1 MDSKQLATSPQHS
14 ATVMASAGTGKT
26 WLLVTRLVRLLV
38 EGVPPGSILAIT
50 FTRKAAAEMATRLSD
65 RLYALSIMDVAE
77 LAQALREMGIEPS
90 ESLLNTVT
98 NLYENHLFD
107 CRQLRVTTF
116 HAFCQELL
124 HRFPLEA
131 DVPAGFEVSDGSR
144 LLEEAAW
151 DALVDEATCFPDSP
165 LAADLEELFQC
176 FNGHQ
181 GTRTALLRFLDHRS
195 DWWAY
200 TFGNSQPVDY
210 AYHRLA
216 KQLSVTMEGDPLH
229 EELNA
234 SVRTELQAY
243 AEMLLRHGTATLTKA
258 ATHIEEALITERSS
272 EDRLS
277 SLDLGLLRKS
287 VAPKPS
293 KALAK
298 SLGEDGQDRLIA
310 LHQKLSAW
318 LLDIQ
323 DQFRRRRTL
332 TLSHAWFRAGT
343 RLLDH
348 YQRLKIEQ
356 RVLDFSDLEWK
367 AYILLNHADHA
378 QWVQYKLD
386 QRIDHLLI
394 DEFQDTNPTQWH
406 LIFPLLEELASGE
419 GQGKRTVFLVGD
431 AKQSIYRFRR
441 AEPALFPAAQRW
453 LRQRLHAVDHA
464 LSASWRSS
472 PAIIEF
478 VNQIFGKD
486 PLRTQLTEFSEH
498 STHRNTLWGRVE
510 IMPLI
515 TDENV
520 SSSSP
525 AGFRNPLHRPRELV
539 KDSRHRKEGEAIAA
553 RIHSLLQQTTTVGEG
568 AAARV
573 MRYDDIMIL
582 IRNRTHVQSYEEALR
597 AAGIP
602 YITAS
607 RGTLLDCIE
616 ISDVVALLQILI
628 IPYNNLNLATVLRSP
643 LFACSDE
650 DLMTLAAEPGGY
662 WLERLLAL
670 TPRLTA
676 GTPLARAAYWLP
688 CWQTLVG
695 ERPVHDLLDR
705 IYSEANVAAR
715 YEAALPVH
723 LRPRV
728 RANLTR
734 FIELALETDSGRY
747 PSLSG
752 FLQRLATLKTQEDDA
767 PDEAAET
774 TAAGSVRL
782 LTIHAAKGLEAPVV
796 FLADSTT
803 GVSSRHAYQALVRW
817 PAHDSRPSHF
827 LLCGKSSEADSITT
841 ALLDDEIRQG
851 QREQINLLYVAVT
864 RAKQLLYISGCR
876 PNRGVELGWYG
887 AITAQLD
894 DGDAIQQN
902 GWSTSSGMP
911 SPAVAQLL
919 PAPEPPYIDPGL
931 TKPVPLTSID
941 LEIAPSR
948 TAAEPSG
955 MSSDEEG
962 RERGLAIHRFLDLH
976 SDATHPDLAAIR
988 RRVSIELALEA
999 NIYPLEEWQEEALHV
1014 LAHPDF
1020 HEWFDPDRYDH
1031 AFKEVPIYY
1040 HAGNQ
1045 LVHGVVD
1052 RLVVNGDNCVLID
1065 YKTHRSASADK
1076 LAAMAAPYH
1085 EQMRLYTEGVKRLW
1099 PDKTVRAVLLFTACA
1114 GVYSW
1119 QESSVSH
1126 RSSY

>member
-1 MDSKQLATSPQHS
+1 
-14 ATVMASAGTGKT
+14 MASAGTGKT
-26 WLLVTRLVRLLV
+26 WLLVTRLVRLLA
-38 EGVPPGSILAIT
+38 EGVPPDSILAIT

-65 RLYALSIMDVAE
+65 RLYALSVMDAAE
-77 LAQALREMGIEPS
+77 RKMALLEMGIEPT
-90 ESLLNTVT
+90 ESLLQAVT
-98 NLYENHLFD
+98 NLYEGHLFEP
-107 CRQLRVTTF
+107 RQLRVTTF

-131 DVPAGFEVSDGSR
+131 DVPAGFEVLDGSR

-151 DALVDEATCFPDSP
+151 DALVDEATRSPNSP
-165 LAADLEELFQC
+165 LGGDLEELFQC

-181 GTRTALLRFLDHRS
+181 GTRTALLRFLEHRS

-200 TFGNSQPVDY
+200 TFGETRPVDY
-210 AYHRLA
+210 AYHKLA
-216 KQLSVTMEGDPLH
+216 EQLAVTMEGDPLC
-229 EELNA
+229 EGLTA
-234 SVRTELQAY
+234 PLRTELQTY

-258 ATHIEEALITERSS
+258 ATHIGEALIPELSS

-287 VAPKPS
+287 VVPKPS

-310 LHQKLSAW
+310 LHQRLSTW

-323 DQFRRRRTL
+323 DQFRRRHTL

-406 LIFPLLEELASGE
+406 LIFPLLQELASGE
-419 GQGKRTVFLVGD
+419 GQGLRTAFLVGD

-441 AEPALFPAAQRW
+441 AEPALFPAAQQW
-453 LRQRLHAVDHA
+453 LRQQLHAVDHA

-478 VNQIFGKD
+478 VNQVFGKD
-486 PLRTQLTEFSEH
+486 PLRAQLTEFNEH
-498 STHRNTLWGRVE
+498 STHRIALWGRVE

-515 TDENV
+515 ADED
-520 SSSSP
+520 STPSSP

-539 KDSRHRKEGEAIAA
+539 QDRRHRKEGEAIAA
-553 RIHSLLQQTTTVGEG
+553 RIHDLLQQPTTVGEG
-568 AAARV
+568 AAARP
-573 MRYDDIMIL
+573 MRYDDVMIL
-582 IRNRTHVQSYEEALR
+582 VRNRTHVHSYEDALR

-616 ISDVVALLQILI
+616 ISDMMALLQILI
-628 IPYNNLNLATVLRSP
+628 IPYNNLSLATVLRSP
-643 LFACSDE
+643 LFDCSDE
-650 DLMTLAAEPGGY
+650 DLMMLAAEPDGY
-662 WLERLLAL
+662 WLGRLLAL
-670 TPRLTA
+670 TPRLAA
-676 GTPLARAAYWLP
+676 GTALARAAYWLP
-688 CWQTLVG
+688 RWQTLVG

-705 IYSEANVAAR
+705 IYSEGNVAAR
-715 YEAALPVH
+715 YEAALPAH

-747 PSLSG
+747 PSLSA

-767 PDEAAET
+767 PDEAAES

-803 GVSSRHAYQALVRW
+803 GISSRHAYQALVRW

-827 LLCGKSSEADSITT
+827 LLCGKSSEADSITN
-841 ALLDDEIRQG
+841 ALLEDEARQE

-864 RAKQLLYISGCR
+864 RAKQVLYISGCR
-876 PNRGVELGWYG
+876 PNRGAELGWYG
-887 AITAQLD
+887 AITTQLD
-894 DGDAIQQN
+894 DGEAIQQN
-902 GWSTSSGMP
+902 GWSASSGIP
-911 SPAVAQLL
+911 SPAVAQVAPI
-919 PAPEPPYIDPGL
+919 PAPLSIDPGL

-941 LEIAPSR
+941 FEIAPSR
-948 TAAEPSG
+948 TIADPGG
-955 MSSDEEG
+955 MRGDEEG
-962 RERGLAIHRFLDLH
+962 RERGLAIHRFLDLL
-976 SDATHPDLAAIR
+976 SDVTQPDLAAVR
-988 RRVSIELALEA
+988 RRISTELALDA
-999 NIYPLEEWQEEALHV
+999 NIYPLLEWQEEALHI
-1014 LAHPDF
+1014 LTYPAF
-1020 HEWFDPDRYDH
+1020 REWFDPDCYNY

-1040 HAGNQ
+1040 YAGSR
-1045 LVHGVVD
+1045 LVHGVMD
-1052 RLVVNGDNCVLID
+1052 RLVINDDSCVLID
-1065 YKTHRSASADK
+1065 YKTQRSASVDTLVA
-1076 LAAMAAPYH
+1076 LAAPY
-1085 EQMRLYTEGVKRLW
+1085 QDQLRLYTEGIKRLW
-1099 PDKTVRAVLLFTACA
+1099 PDKSVRAVLLFTACA
-1114 GVYSW
+1114 GVYTW
-1119 QESSVSH
+1119 QESSVS
-1126 RSSY
+1126 

>member
-1 MDSKQLATSPQHS
+1 
-14 ATVMASAGTGKT
+14 MASAGTGKT

-38 EGVPPGSILAIT
+38 EGVPPDSILAIT
-50 FTRKAAAEMATRLSD
+50 FTRKAAVEMATRLSD
-65 RLYALSIMDVAE
+65 RLYALSSMDVAE
-77 LAQALREMGIEPS
+77 RAQALSEMGIEAS
-90 ESLLNTVT
+90 ESLLQTVA
-98 NLYENHLFD
+98 NLYENQLFES
-107 CRQLRVTTF
+107 RQLRVTTF

-124 HRFPLEA
+124 RRFPLEA
-131 DVPAGFEVSDGSR
+131 DVPAGFEVLDGSR

-151 DALVDEATCFPDSP
+151 DALVDEATRSPDSP

-200 TFGNSQPVDY
+200 TFGEPQPVDY

-216 KQLSVTMEGDPLH
+216 EQLSVTMEGDPLH
-229 EELNA
+229 EGLTA
-234 SVRTELQAY
+234 TVRAELQAY
-243 AEMLLRHGTATLTKA
+243 AEMLLRRGTATLTKSA
-258 ATHIEEALITERSS
+258 AHIDEALITERSS
-272 EDRLS
+272 EDRLT

-287 VAPKPS
+287 VVPKPS

-298 SLGEDGQDRLIA
+298 SLGEDGQARLIA
-310 LHQKLSAW
+310 LHQRLSAW

-332 TLSHAWFRAGT
+332 TLSHAWYRAGT

-406 LIFPLLEELASGE
+406 LIFPLLQELASGE
-419 GQGKRTVFLVGD
+419 SQGPRTAFLVGD

-441 AEPALFPAAQRW
+441 AEPALFPAAQQW
-453 LRQRLHAVDHA
+453 LRRQLHAVDHA

-478 VNQIFGKD
+478 VNRIFGKD
-486 PLRTQLTEFSEH
+486 PLRAQLAEFSEH
-498 STHRNTLWGRVE
+498 STHRDALWGRVE

-515 TDENV
+515 TGEDAV
-520 SSSSP
+520 QSSP
-525 AGFRNPLHRPRELV
+525 AGFRNPLQRPRELV
-539 KDSRHRKEGEAIAA
+539 PDSRHRKEGDAIAS
-553 RIHSLLQQTTTVGEG
+553 RIHDLLQQTTTVGEG
-568 AAARV
+568 SAARPL
-573 MRYDDIMIL
+573 RYDDIMIL
-582 IRNRTHVQSYEEALR
+582 VRNRTHVHSYEEALR

-602 YITAS
+602 YVTAS

-628 IPYNNLNLATVLRSP
+628 IPYNNLSLATVLRSP
-643 LFACSDE
+643 LFDCSDE
-650 DLMTLAAEPGGY
+650 DLMTLAAESGGY
-662 WLERLLAL
+662 WLERLLTL
-670 TPRLTA
+670 TPRLAA

-688 CWQTLVG
+688 RWQTLVG

-715 YEAALPVH
+715 YEAAMPVH

-747 PSLSG
+747 PSLSA
-752 FLQRLATLKTQEDDA
+752 FLQRLATLKSQEDDA
-767 PDEAAET
+767 PDEAVES

-782 LTIHAAKGLEAPVV
+782 LTIHAAKGLEAPAV

-817 PAHDSRPSHF
+817 QANDSRPSHF
-827 LLCGKSSEADSITT
+827 LLCGKSSDADNITN
-841 ALLDDEIRQG
+841 ALLDDEARQE

-876 PNRGVELGWYG
+876 PNRGTELGWYG

-894 DGDAIQQN
+894 DGEAIQQN
-902 GWSTSSGMP
+902 GWSVSGGTP
-911 SPAVAQLL
+911 SPAVAQA
-919 PAPEPPYIDPGL
+919 APIAAPTSIDPAL

-948 TAAEPSG
+948 ATAEPSG
-955 MSSDEEG
+955 INGDEEG
-962 RERGLAIHRFLDLH
+962 RERGLAIHRFLQLL
-976 SDATHPDLAAIR
+976 SDVTQPDLAAIR
-988 RRVSIELALEA
+988 RRISAELDLDAR
-999 NIYPLEEWQEEALHV
+999 IYPLEEWQDEALHI
-1014 LAHPDF
+1014 LTRPDF
-1020 HEWFDPDRYDH
+1020 REWFDPGRYDY
-1031 AFKEVPIYY
+1031 AYKEVPIYY
-1040 HAGNQ
+1040 YAGNR

-1052 RLVVNGDNCVLID
+1052 RLVVNKDTCTLID
-1065 YKTHRSASADK
+1065 YKTHRSAGGDK

-1085 EQMRLYTEGVKRLW
+1085 EQMRLYTEGIKRLW
-1099 PDKTVRAVLLFTACA
+1099 PDKTVRTVLLFTACA
-1114 GVYSW
+1114 GVYTW
-1119 QESSVSH
+1119 QDSSVA
-1126 RSSY
+1126 

>member
-1 MDSKQLATSPQHS
+1 MDSKHLATSPQHS

-38 EGVPPGSILAIT
+38 EGVPPDSILAIT

-65 RLYALSIMDVAE
+65 RLYALSVMDVAE
-77 LAQALREMGIEPS
+77 RAQALREMGIEPN
-90 ESLLNTVT
+90 ESLLNAVT

-107 CRQLRVTTF
+107 YRQLRVTTF

-124 HRFPLEA
+124 RRFPLEA

-151 DALVDEATCFPDSP
+151 DALVDEATRSPDSP
-165 LAADLEELFQC
+165 LAGNLEELFQC

-181 GTRTALLRFLDHRS
+181 GTRTVLLRFLDHRS

-200 TFGNSQPVDY
+200 TFEESQPVDY
-210 AYHRLA
+210 AYCRLA
-216 KQLSVTMEGDPLH
+216 DQLSVATEGDPLK
-229 EELNA
+229 EGLTTT
-234 SVRTELQAY
+234 VRAELQAY

-258 ATHIEEALITERSS
+258 ATHIGEAFVTERSS

-287 VAPKPS
+287 VVPKPS

-310 LHQKLSAW
+310 LHQRLSVW

-367 AYILLNHADHA
+367 AYMLLNHADHS

-419 GQGKRTVFLVGD
+419 AQSQRTAFLVGD

-441 AEPALFPAAQRW
+441 AEPEIFPAAQQW
-453 LRQRLHAVDHA
+453 LRRRLHAVDHA

-478 VNQIFGKD
+478 VNRIFGKD
-486 PLRTQLTEFSEH
+486 PLRSQLAEFSEH
-498 STHRNTLWGRVE
+498 STHRSTLWGRVE

-515 TDENV
+515 TDETETA
-520 SSSSP
+520 SAP
-525 AGFRNPLHRPRELV
+525 AGFRNPLHRPRELAQ
-539 KDSRHRKEGEAIAA
+539 DSRHRKEGEAIAA
-553 RIHSLLQQTTTVGEG
+553 RIHNLLHQTTTVGEG
-568 AAARV
+568 AAV
-573 MRYDDIMIL
+573 QPLRYDDIMIL
-582 IRNRTHVQSYEEALR
+582 VRNRTHVQSYEEALR
-597 AAGIP
+597 VAGIP
-602 YITAS
+602 YISAS

-628 IPYNNLNLATVLRSP
+628 IPYNNLSLATVLRSP
-643 LFACSDE
+643 LFDCSDE

-670 TPRLTA
+670 TPRLAA

-688 CWQTLVG
+688 RWQTLVG

-747 PSLSG
+747 PSLSA
-752 FLQRLATLKTQEDDA
+752 FIQHLATLKSQEDDA

-774 TAAGSVRL
+774 TAAGCVRI

-803 GVSSRHAYQALVRW
+803 GVSGRHAYQALIRW
-817 PAHDSRPSHF
+817 PARDNRPSHF

-841 ALLDDEIRQG
+841 ALLDDEARQE

-876 PNRGVELGWYG
+876 PSRGSELGWYG
-887 AITAQLD
+887 AITAQL
-894 DGDAIQQN
+894 GEGEAIQQI
-902 GWSTSSGMP
+902 GWNSTSGVP
-911 SPAVAQLL
+911 SPAVAQ
-919 PAPEPPYIDPGL
+919 PVAIAAAPSIDPEL
-931 TKPVPLTSID
+931 TKPVPLMSID

-948 TAAEPSG
+948 TAVDPSG
-955 MSSDEEG
+955 ISGDEEG
-962 RERGLAIHRFLDLH
+962 RERGLAIHRYLQLL
-976 SDATHPDLAAIR
+976 SDVTQPDLKAIR
-988 RRVSIELALEA
+988 RRISTELALDA
-999 NIYPLEEWQEEALHV
+999 KIYPLEEWQEEALHI

-1020 HEWFDPDRYDH
+1020 REWFDMDRYDY
-1031 AFKEVPIYY
+1031 AFKEAPIYY
-1040 HAGNQ
+1040 YAGNR

-1052 RLVVNGDNCVLID
+1052 RLVINGDSCVLID
-1065 YKTHRSASADK
+1065 YKTHRSASVAT

-1085 EQMRLYTEGVKRLW
+1085 EQMRLYAEGVKRLW
-1099 PDKTVRAVLLFTACA
+1099 PGKTVRAVLLFTACA
-1114 GVYSW
+1114 GVYTW
-1119 QESSVSH
+1119 QESSIS
-1126 RSSY
+1126 